1 MTDVLS
7 DFDLAV
13 AAYQANCDLKGF
25 TFQQPSEEHSK
36 QVSNVVYLRT
46 SNVGYVA
53 RYNVK
58 RRRILI

>member
-1 MTDVLS
+1 VADVLS

-13 AAYQANCDLKGF
+13 AAYQADCDRQGL
-25 TFQQPSEEHSK
+25 TFQQPSEEYSK

-46 SNVGYVA
+46 SNVGYLA

-58 RRRILI
+58 RRRILV